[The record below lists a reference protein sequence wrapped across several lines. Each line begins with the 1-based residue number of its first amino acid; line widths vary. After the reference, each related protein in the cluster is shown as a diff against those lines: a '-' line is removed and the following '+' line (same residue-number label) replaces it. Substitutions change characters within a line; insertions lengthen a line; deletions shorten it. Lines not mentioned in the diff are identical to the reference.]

1 MDIEQIRNNISTLI
15 KNADDQGIL
24 EISSTI
30 IKSGPDNY
38 YLFQE
43 FDREQLYK
51 VYLNNKMNKSI
62 AKLYLE
68 KEMMTLNQLS
78 GVYTQVF
85 DKFKAQHAKWQN
97 LVSDQEKTDNMEL
110 MARNTQP
117 DINSR
122 EKQIYKFALYLYNF
136 IHMNAFTLSNRNNQ
150 IKDNIYTFNQTIA
163 QSNFYFNVPD
173 SKTVDLSITC
183 SSKLPASFLIY
194 FFYFDRD
201 FRRMSYFQKPQEY
214 IMEDIRN
221 GRIGYGNH
229 IVCTT
234 QESINFL
241 LKYKNIYERNE
252 NDFLHKYRLCVYTTD
267 GQQTFTY
274 EGDDITGFSNNSV
287 ILKNNSSKK
296 PKRMWFEERN
306 YKWNI
311 QKISTLNIKQTKTIQ
326 IRFDEE
332 KTKYFQVV
340 LQTDTEI
347 QVSEMKFVEKE

>member
-38 YLFQE
+38 DLFQE
-43 FDREQLYK
+43 FDREQLYQ

-68 KEMMTLNQLS
+68 KEMMTLNHLS

-117 DINSR
+117 DINSS

-173 SKTVDLSITC
+173 SKTVDFSITC

-194 FFYFDRD
+194 FFFFDRD
-201 FRRMSYFQKPQEY
+201 FKRMSYFQKPKY

-229 IVCTT
+229 IVCDTE
-234 QESINFL
+234 QSKKIL
-241 LKYKNIYERNE
+241 LNYGNIYERNK
-252 NDFLHKYRLCVYTTD
+252 NDFLQKYRLCVYTTD

-274 EGDDITGFSNNSV
+274 EGDDITGFSYNSV
-287 ILKNNSSKK
+287 ILKKK
-296 PKRMWFEERN
+296 FPKTPKRMWFEERN
-306 YKWNI
+306 YQWNI
-311 QKISTLNIKQTKTIQ
+311 QQISALNIKQTKTIQ
-326 IRFDEE
+326 IQFNEE

-340 LQTDTEI
+340 LQIDSEI